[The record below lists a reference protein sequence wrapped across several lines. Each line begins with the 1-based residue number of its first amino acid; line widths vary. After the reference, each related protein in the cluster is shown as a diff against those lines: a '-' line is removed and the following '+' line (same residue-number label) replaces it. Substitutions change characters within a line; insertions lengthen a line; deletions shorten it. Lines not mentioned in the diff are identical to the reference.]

1 MKLPSLIE
9 EAWLAIR
16 TNRSRTILTIL
27 GIVIGVGAVI
37 SVVGI
42 GDGAKEV
49 VGDILGEYGSTSLIV
64 FPNFGAIRESKGT
77 YHFEE
82 ITRDDIETIN
92 SRATSVSAVTPQI
105 TMDVEVKVGET
116 TEKATLMGTMH
127 QYLSASKL
135 KVRSGR
141 FLSEE
146 DDTYLRR
153 VGVLGAD
160 LAQKLFDGDNPIGEF
175 VHVTNATTGSGLGGP
190 GGPGGSGGPSLSAA
204 ASNQPVE
211 QMDVQIV
218 GVLEREE
225 KSFIS
230 TISDFDTS
238 NNNRLFVP
246 SSAVERMGGSSHI
259 YFLNG
264 EAVSKDKIDDAKQ
277 EILAVLDRNHGKWG
291 GKIEKYQVQEMGQIL
306 SMIDTATGTL
316 TTLISLIAAIA
327 LVVAGIGIMNI
338 MLVSVKERTRE
349 IGVRKALGAKQSS
362 ILNQFLL
369 ETLVL
374 CGGGGLFGV
383 GFAAGAIELMGALTH
398 WPALISG
405 SVIELAVILSLV
417 TGLIFGLYPA
427 SKAARMDPVE
437 ALRYE

>member
-49 VGDILGEYGSTSLIV
+49 VGDLLGEYGSTSLIV
-64 FPNFGAIRESKGT
+64 FPNFSAIRESKGT

-92 SRATSVSAVTPQI
+92 SRARAVSAVTPQI

-116 TEKATLMGTMH
+116 SEKATLMGTMH

-135 KVRSGR
+135 AVRTGR
-141 FLSEE
+141 FLSE
-146 DDTYLRR
+146 DDDNYLRR

-160 LAQKLFDGDNPIGEF
+160 LAQKLFDGENPIGEF
-175 VHVTNATTGSGLGGP
+175 VHVTNATTSGGP
-190 GGPGGSGGPSLSAA
+190 GGPGGPGGGGQGMSAFA
-204 ASNQPVE
+204 ASQPVE
-211 QMDVQIV
+211 QMDVQII

-246 SSAVERMGGSSHI
+246 STAVERMGGSSHI

-291 GKIEKYQVQEMGQIL
+291 GKIQKYQVQEMGQIL
-306 SMIDTATGTL
+306 TIIDSATGTL
-316 TTLISLIAAIA
+316 TTIISLIAAIA

-383 GFAAGAIELMGALTH
+383 GFAAGAIELMAALTH
-398 WPALISG
+398 WPALISAG
-405 SVIELAVILSLV
+405 VIQLAVILSLV
-417 TGLIFGLYPA
+417 TGLVFGLYPA

>member
-1 MKLPSLIE
+1 MRLPALIE
-9 EAWLAIR
+9 EAWLAVR

-42 GDGAKEV
+42 GDGAKQV
-49 VGDILGEYGSTSLIV
+49 VGDLLGQYGSTSLIV
-64 FPNFGAIRESKGT
+64 FPNVSAIRGSKGRFR
-77 YHFEE
+77 FEE
-82 ITRDDIETIN
+82 ITREDIDTIN
-92 SRATSVSAVTPQI
+92 SSARSVSAVTPQI
-105 TMDVEVKVGET
+105 TMDVEIKLGEKV
-116 TEKATLMGTMH
+116 EKATLLGTMH
-127 QYLSASKL
+127 QYVSAGKL
-135 KVRSGR
+135 RVRLGR
-141 FLSEE
+141 FLNAE
-146 DDTYLRR
+146 DDTFQRK

-160 LAQKLFDGDNPIGEF
+160 LSEKVFGGTNPIGAF
-175 VHVTNATTGSGLGGP
+175 VRINNEVDI
-190 GGPGGSGGPSLSAA
+190 
-204 ASNQPVE
+204 E
-211 QMDVQIV
+211 II

-230 TISDFDTS
+230 TVSDFDTS
-238 NNNRLFVP
+238 DNNRIFVP
-246 SSAVERMGGSSHI
+246 SSAVERVGGSSMI

-264 EAVSKDKIDDAKQ
+264 EAVSKDAIEDAKR
-277 EILAVLDRNHGKWG
+277 EILTVLNKNHGKWD
-291 GKIEKYQVQEMGQIL
+291 GKIEKFQVQEMGQIL
-306 SMIDTATGTL
+306 ILIDTATGIL
-316 TTLISLIAAIA
+316 TTAISLIAAIA

-383 GFAAGAIELMGALTH
+383 AFASGAIVLVSALTK

-405 SVIELAVILSLV
+405 SVIELAVILSLS
-417 TGLIFGLYPA
+417 TGLVFGLYPA
-427 SKAARMDPVE
+427 SRAAKMDPVE